1 MKKVKNLIIG
11 AGISGLTY
19 ANYCDRDYLIVE
31 KESEVGGY
39 CNTHYVKDYIWDYAG
54 HFFHFKTDEFKKKF
68 IDSLD
73 KDDFVTQDKKT
84 YIYFDNALVDYPFQT
99 NIHELSKDK
108 FIDCLYDLFN
118 KEEKDVYDNFL
129 DMLYGKFG
137 KSITE
142 MFLKPYNEKLYAC
155 DLTKLDKDAMGRFFP
170 YADIKA
176 IINNM
181 KDSKNT
187 SYNNTFMYPKRGAQ
201 VIIDILMENV
211 NKNNILLNTMVE
223 KIDLE
228 KHEAK
233 LNNGEVVVFDNL
245 INTSPFNAFLKLT
258 NNLEYNELSDRL
270 TYNKV
275 LVFNLGFNKK
285 SKYNKEHWI
294 YFPDKDINFYRIGFY
309 DNILNSDKLSMYI
322 EIGYPK
328 DAVISKEE
336 IDDELNKTLKNLKKV
351 GVIDDSFEL
360 VAHESIVMN
369 PAYVH
374 IDTENDKLVRKIMN
388 DLSENNIYSI
398 GRYGAWTYCSMEDC
412 MLEAKNLSDMINR

>member
-19 ANYCDRDYLIVE
+19 ANYCNGDYLIVE

-39 CNTHYVKDYIWDYAG
+39 CNTHYVSDYIWDYAG

-211 NKNNILLNTMVE
+211 NKDNILLNTMVE
-223 KIDLE
+223 KIDLD

-245 INTSPFNAFLKLT
+245 INTSPFNTFLKLT

-294 YFPDKDINFYRIGFY
+294 YFPDKDINFYRVGFY

-322 EIGYPK
+322 EIGYSK

-412 MLEAKNLSDMINR
+412 MLEAKNLSEKI

>member
-1 MKKVKNLIIG
+1 MKVKNLIIG
-11 AGISGLTY
+11 AGISGLTF
-19 ANYCDRDYLIVE
+19 ANYCNDDYLIIE

-73 KDDFVTQDKKT
+73 ENDFVTQDKKT
-84 YIYFDNALVDYPFQT
+84 YIYFDNQLIDYPFQT
-99 NIHELSKDK
+99 NIHELSKEK

-118 KEEKDVYDNFL
+118 KEEKENYDNFL

-155 DLTKLDKDAMGRFFP
+155 DLTMLDKDAMGRFFP
-170 YADIKA
+170 YADIKS

-181 KDSKNT
+181 KDSKST
-187 SYNNTFMYPKRGAQ
+187 SYNNTFMYPKKGAQ
-201 VIIDILMENV
+201 VIIDILMKKINRE
-211 NKNNILLNTMVE
+211 KILLNTTVK
-223 KIDLE
+223 KIDLS
-228 KHEAK
+228 KK
-233 LNNGEVVVFDNL
+233 EVLLDNEEIISFDNL
-245 INTSPFNAFLKLT
+245 INTSPFNVFLKLT
-258 NNLEYNELSDRL
+258 DNLDYNKLSNSL

-309 DNILNSDKLSMYI
+309 DNILNADKLSMYI
-322 EIGYPK
+322 EIGYAK
-328 DAVISKEE
+328 EASISDEE
-336 IDDELNKTLKNLKKV
+336 ISNQLNKTLKNLTKV
-351 GVIDDSFEL
+351 GVIDDTFKLE
-360 VAHESIVMN
+360 AYESIVMN

-374 IDTENDKLVRKIMN
+374 IDTKNDKMVREIMR
-388 DLSENNIYSI
+388 DLSKQGIYSI
-398 GRYGAWTYCSMEDC
+398 GRYGDWTYCSMEDC
-412 MLEAKNLSDMINR
+412 MLEAKNLSEKIN